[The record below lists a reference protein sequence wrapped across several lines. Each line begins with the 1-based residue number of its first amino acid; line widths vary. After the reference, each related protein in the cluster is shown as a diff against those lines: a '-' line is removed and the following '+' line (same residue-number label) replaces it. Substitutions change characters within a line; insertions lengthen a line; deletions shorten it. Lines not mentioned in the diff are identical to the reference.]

1 VRRQTI
7 DNMMNPAQVKHPM
20 IRVHGTSVALAGE
33 GVLIRGPSGSGKSD
47 LALRLID
54 EGARLIADDQTEL
67 RRVGG
72 TVRLS
77 APAEI
82 AGLLEVRGLGIIRM
96 PSAGAP
102 LRLVVD
108 LVAEDQPIERMPE
121 AASCELAGLA
131 FPLLLVHPFAA
142 SAPAKLR
149 WALKGLGEPLAFGA
163 LAAR

>member
-1 VRRQTI
+1 
-7 DNMMNPAQVKHPM
+7 M

-67 RRVGG
+67 RRLGG

-82 AGLLEVRGLGIIRM
+82 AGLLEVRGLGILRL
-96 PSAGAP
+96 PFTSAP

-108 LVAEDQPIERMPE
+108 LVEAGQPIERLPE
-121 AASCELAGLA
+121 PLTCALAGLA
-131 FPLLLVHPFAA
+131 CPLLLLDPFTA

-149 WALKGLGEPLAFGA
+149 WALKGLGLPALGA